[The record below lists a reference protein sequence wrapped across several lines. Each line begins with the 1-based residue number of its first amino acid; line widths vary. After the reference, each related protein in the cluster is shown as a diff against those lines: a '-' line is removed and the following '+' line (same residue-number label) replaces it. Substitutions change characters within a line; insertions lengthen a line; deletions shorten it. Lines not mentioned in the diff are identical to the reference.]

1 MHVTAKG
8 QVTIPKNVREELG
21 IKPGTNIDF
30 REDNGRFYIVR
41 ITEPTV
47 TGKFNKLRGIP
58 TAKMTTNEIM
68 TLTRE

>member
-21 IKPGTNIDF
+21 IKPGTDIDF
-30 REDNGRFYIVR
+30 RENNGRFYIVR

-47 TGKFNKLRGIP
+47 TGKLNKLRGIA
-58 TAKMTTNEIM
+58 TAKMTTDEIM

>member
-21 IKPGTNIDF
+21 IKPGTDIDF
-30 REDNGRFYIVR
+30 RENNGRYYIVR
-41 ITEPTV
+41 TSKPKV
-47 TGKFNKLRGIP
+47 TAKFSKLRGIA
-58 TAKMTTNEIM
+58 TAKMTTDEIM

>member
-30 REDNGRFYIVR
+30 RENNGRFYIVR

-47 TGKFNKLRGIP
+47 TGKFNKLRGIA